1 MSKSVKLVVSI
12 YLAVVAIICC
22 AYLVM
27 LLVGSFQGND
37 MRGAVLDSDNTKN
50 IENVDYINNS
60 SQSSKLK
67 TTESSDILQDSQSSN
82 DYKLNNVSS
91 MKDNQHHTWTLEQS

>member
-12 YLAVVAIICC
+12 YLALVAIICC

-37 MRGAVLDSDNTKN
+37 MKGAVLDSDNTKN

-67 TTESSDILQDSQSSN
+67 TTESSDIPQDHN
-82 DYKLNNVSS
+82 LATITN
-91 MKDNQHHTWTLEQS
+91 

>member
-1 MSKSVKLVVSI
+1 
-12 YLAVVAIICC
+12 
-22 AYLVM
+22 M

-67 TTESSDILQDSQSSN
+67 TTESSDIPQDSQSSN

-91 MKDNQHHTWTLEQS
+91 MKDNQHHTWTLEQSW